1 VLAAENRVQVVTT
14 QTLPARPLTSF
25 DGERLVRD
33 FLFLATL
40 LLCLFTVSP
49 FQDLGDPRLLAP
61 QSAGG
66 DTLSQ
71 AATLLLTGA
80 LAVFAVLRWPT
91 LLPRIVTPALALTL
105 VAFAVSAILSPHS
118 DVAER
123 RIVLAIFTIFQ
134 ASMLVLLPYGREHF
148 ARLLALAA
156 VIVLAACYFGVAFI
170 PERAI
175 HQINDVAEPGLA
187 GDWRGLFVHKNG
199 AGAVM
204 VMLIFIA
211 IYIHRTWNRGMGIF
225 IGALA
230 ATFLVFT
237 HAKSPLNLL
246 PFVLLVSYLMPRL
259 RTSFLAF
266 LLILSLPIFINLMT
280 VGSVLFE
287 PIRTLDGQL
296 LSDPTF
302 TGRND
307 IWSFAVD
314 HVAQR
319 PLFGFGFEAFWGM
332 PDLVNAWN
340 YLESWGYR
348 ASDAHNGYLN
358 LAVTTGL
365 IGLAL
370 ALYFI
375 IVQPFLDFRRARAL
389 DADPA
394 LSALFRQ
401 IWIFALCLSGFE
413 AELFRGGSA
422 LWFLTVSSI
431 MGIRF
436 LTIAESRE

>member
-1 VLAAENRVQVVTT
+1 VQVVTT

-71 AATLLLTGA
+71 AATLLLTGV

-91 LLPRIVTPALALTL
+91 LLPRIVTPALVLTL
-105 VAFAVSAILSPHS
+105 VAFAMSAILSPHS

-187 GDWRGLFVHKNG
+187 GDWRGLFAHKNG

-211 IYIHRTWNRGMGIF
+211 IF
-225 IGALA
+225 I
-230 ATFLVFT
+230 
-237 HAKSPLNLL
+237 
-246 PFVLLVSYLMPRL
+246 
-259 RTSFLAF
+259 
-266 LLILSLPIFINLMT
+266 
-280 VGSVLFE
+280 
-287 PIRTLDGQL
+287 
-296 LSDPTF
+296 
-302 TGRND
+302 
-307 IWSFAVD
+307 
-314 HVAQR
+314 
-319 PLFGFGFEAFWGM
+319 
-332 PDLVNAWN
+332 
-340 YLESWGYR
+340 
-348 ASDAHNGYLN
+348 
-358 LAVTTGL
+358 
-365 IGLAL
+365 
-370 ALYFI
+370 
-375 IVQPFLDFRRARAL
+375 
-389 DADPA
+389 
-394 LSALFRQ
+394 
-401 IWIFALCLSGFE
+401 
-413 AELFRGGSA
+413 
-422 LWFLTVSSI
+422 
-431 MGIRF
+431 
-436 LTIAESRE
+436 